1 MAATDLVHDPKE
13 YRIPLRPFRFL
24 LGDFR
29 GEGRYTGSN
38 NVFQKELRGSWEA
51 GGRFLALRMSVT
63 YPLAGGRRDIHEAL
77 VIVGAQEA
85 SGPFEAHAYTDSGLV
100 QRYQLEWNNNTVSF
114 ADRLPTEHGSTIRRA
129 RKSLTPT
136 SDGFEERVDVDWGD
150 GTFALYSVVQMQR
163 VNR

>member
-1 MAATDLVHDPKE
+1 MAVIDLVHDPEE
-13 YRIPLRPFRFL
+13 YRASLQQFRFL

-38 NVFQKELRGSWEA
+38 SVFQKELSGSWEA

-63 YPLAGGRRDIHEAL
+63 YPLADGRRDIHEAL
-77 VIVGAQEA
+77 VIVGAQGV
-85 SGPFEAHAYTDSGLV
+85 SGPFEAQAYTDSGFV
-100 QRYQLEWNNNTVSF
+100 HSYQLEWSGHTVSF
-114 ADRLPTEHGSTIRRA
+114 ADRPPTGHGSKIQRA

-136 SDGFEERVDVDWGD
+136 PDGFEERVDVDWGD
-150 GTFALYSVVQMQR
+150 DTFTLYSVVQMQR